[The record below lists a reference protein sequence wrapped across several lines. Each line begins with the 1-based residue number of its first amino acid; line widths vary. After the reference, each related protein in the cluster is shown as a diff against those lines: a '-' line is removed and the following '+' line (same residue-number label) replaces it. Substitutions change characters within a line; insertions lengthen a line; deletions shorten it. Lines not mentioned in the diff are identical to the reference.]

1 MPEELADGLVDVA
14 GDGGAS
20 PGGGKAIL
28 PECAAQQQPQDFAG
42 PGGAAVRGCSDV
54 CAVRVAKIRM
64 AGVAEV
70 KARAKAEGRADPG
83 ADMALVSKSYLMGTN
98 EAARQSGC
106 SETYARNMVR
116 RYAEYADAILRER
129 AEKRG

>member
-1 MPEELADGLVDVA
+1 M
-14 GDGGAS
+14 
-20 PGGGKAIL
+20 
-28 PECAAQQQPQDFAG
+28 
-42 PGGAAVRGCSDV
+42 RGCSDV

-70 KARAKAEGRADPG
+70 KARARAAGRADPN
-83 ADMALVSKSYLMGTN
+83 ADMALVSKSYVLGYK
-98 EAARQSGC
+98 EASRPLGR
-106 SETYARNMVR
+106 SENYARSMVR